1 MSTHV
6 LQLNPFWES
15 KNIKIEILRCSNILK
30 FSTIK
35 SLLVAQAERWNFFD
49 RYPMPN
55 RTLKKSS
62 DHFIVPFKSKR
73 LEGISFA
80 IDAQDY
86 DLYVGNMPSWFLSG
100 STNNYATADW
110 LNCPRGRRTI
120 RLHRYLILGLEDNQ
134 NRVVD
139 HINGDTLDNRR
150 CNLRVLTRGAN
161 VAHRAN
167 LNSNNTSGVRGVYW
181 CKRNKKWIACIHNW
195 WKKSFEDKD
204 EAIREIGEQRKVY
217 NATHGISE
225 RVVQRLPELVEPNRL
240 MKELYVRGNY
250 VNNVRS
256 EQWRTDYN
264 ERLRRQNREKRE
276 KLKEELLKQPQTGD
290 VIKELRRIESYEL
303 RAQSR
308 AS

>member
-1 MSTHV
+1 M
-6 LQLNPFWES
+6 
-15 KNIKIEILRCSNILK
+15 
-30 FSTIK
+30 
-35 SLLVAQAERWNFFD
+35 
-49 RYPMPN
+49 
-55 RTLKKSS
+55 SS

-110 LNCPRGRRTI
+110 IDCPGGRRKI
-120 RLHRYLILGLEDNQ
+120 RLHRYLILGLENNQ
-134 NRVVD
+134 NKVVD

-150 CNLRVLTRGAN
+150 CNLRELTRGAN

-167 LNSNNTSGVRGVYW
+167 INSNNTSGVRGVCW
-181 CKRNKKWIACIHNW
+181 CTTNKRWIACIQHKEDTW

-225 RVVQRLPELVEPNRL
+225 RVVQRLPELVESNRL
-240 MKELYVRGNY
+240 MKELYERGTY

-256 EQWRTDYN
+256 EQSKAEYN
-264 ERLRRQNREKRE
+264 ERRRRQHREKRE
-276 KLKEELLKQPQTGD
+276 KLKEELLNQTQTGE
-290 VIKELRRIESYEL
+290 VIKKLRRIEADEL